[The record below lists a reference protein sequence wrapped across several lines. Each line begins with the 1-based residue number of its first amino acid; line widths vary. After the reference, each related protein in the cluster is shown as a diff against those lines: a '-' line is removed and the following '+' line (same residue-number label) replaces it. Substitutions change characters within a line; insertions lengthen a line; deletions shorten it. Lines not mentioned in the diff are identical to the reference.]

1 MGGRID
7 THRNHRF
14 GGRLAS
20 PLAGAIV
27 WGFAALGAGLGTD
40 GLRAADTGAAK
51 PSREELT
58 RGRDLFEREWL
69 PNDSRTHGGDGLGPV
84 YNDSSCIAC
93 HNLGGAGGGGPASKN
108 VDIISAS
115 PNGQMQQ
122 FPVQSPPE
130 PGFLGKALG
139 SLVGLDAPDARK
151 TKRGSNTPLAA
162 APTRRKVDTGP
173 LVQAHPGFRTARS
186 VVLHHFSTDSGYEA
200 WRHSMLGIGGM
211 VPPGGDPASMAMMHA
226 QQAVVMAAQLQF
238 AQNNIGEFALVHSQ
252 RNPTALYGSGLIDS
266 IPDAAI
272 EEAAKARHAGFR
284 EISGRVSR
292 LKDKQ
297 IGRFG
302 WKAQTASLSD
312 FVLTACAVEL
322 GLEVPGHHQAGNP
335 RKPDA
340 VAKGL
345 DLTAQE
351 CDSLVAYIRE
361 LPRPLERRP
370 ATEAESKE
378 TTAGRTLFASI
389 GCATCHTPKL
399 GGVDGIYS
407 DLLLHDMGPQLGDTG
422 QYGVFDPSSSEEP
435 FSDEEVPI
443 AATGITATAIEVREP
458 VMLSA
463 PTRLAFAMALANP
476 QPAVPAEAT
485 PVETVAPP
493 VPPGAIAATPAAPVG
508 AVVVQEAQAADVVVS
523 ATTPAPP
530 MAGMMQ
536 FMMAGQVMAKR
547 PISGPASRF
556 EWRTPPLWGFRD
568 SGPYL
573 HDGRAATLEQAVA
586 LHGGEAAGIAQRFF
600 SLKPVERLKIEAF
613 LKSLAAPDQAG
624 PAQLASAR

>member
-1 MGGRID
+1 MGRRID
-7 THRNHRF
+7 TPRDRHF
-14 GGRLAS
+14 SARLAYM
-20 PLAGAIV
+20 AGAIV
-27 WGFAALGAGLGTD
+27 WGFVALGAGLRTEW
-40 GLRAADTGAAK
+40 LLAADTGAAK
-51 PSREELT
+51 PSREELAQ
-58 RGRDLFEREWL
+58 GRDLFQREWL

-93 HNLGGAGGGGPASKN
+93 HNLGGAGGAGPASKN

-115 PNGQMQQ
+115 PNGVIQ
-122 FPVQSPPE
+122 QSPGESSPK
-130 PGFLGKALG
+130 PGFLEKALG
-139 SLVGLDAPDARK
+139 SLVGLDTPDNPK
-151 TKRGSNTPLAA
+151 TKRAPNTPAA
-162 APTRRKVDTGP
+162 PAPTRRKVDTGP

-186 VVLHHFSTDSGYEA
+186 VVLHHFGTDTGYEA
-200 WRHSMLGIGGM
+200 WRQSMLGIGGM
-211 VPPGGDPASMAMMHA
+211 VPPGGDPASMAMVHA

-238 AQNNIGEFALVHSQ
+238 AQNNVGEFTLVRSQ

-272 EEAAKARHAGFR
+272 EEAAKAKHAGFR

-292 LKDKQ
+292 LKDKR

-335 RKPDA
+335 RKPEA

-370 ATEAESKE
+370 TTEAESKE

-399 GGVDGIYS
+399 GGVEGIYS

-435 FSDEEVPI
+435 IGDEEVPI
-443 AATGITATAIEVREP
+443 AGARIAAPAIEVREP

-476 QPAVPAEAT
+476 QPAVPPEASIV
-485 PVETVAPP
+485 PVGAP
-493 VPPGAIAATPAAPVG
+493 PAAPIG
-508 AVVVQEAQAADVVVS
+508 GLVVQDSPAGDVVVS
-523 ATTPAPP
+523 ATPAPP
-530 MAGMMQ
+530 MAGMVQ
-536 FMMAGQVMAKR
+536 FMMSGQGMTMATAKR
-547 PISGPASRF
+547 PASGPASRF

-613 LKSLAAPDQAG
+613 LKSLAAPDRAG
-624 PAQLASAR
+624 PEQLASAR